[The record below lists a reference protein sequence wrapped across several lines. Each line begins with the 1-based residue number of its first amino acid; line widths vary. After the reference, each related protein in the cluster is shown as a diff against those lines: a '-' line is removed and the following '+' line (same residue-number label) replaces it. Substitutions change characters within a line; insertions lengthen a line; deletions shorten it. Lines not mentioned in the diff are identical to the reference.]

1 MADERLRA
9 DCRTPKSRVRSR
21 VQRCLLALVSLGIL
35 LAAGLASGAESE
47 ITISNT
53 AIRAMLMDQLY
64 TDDGKFH
71 LLRGARCQFAYLE
84 LPAVVIT
91 RGRVHI
97 RTRLTGMLGVE
108 DAGGCAGS
116 TESFHVTVSGEPYF
130 SGEFLG
136 LTDLSVDQVS
146 NELYRLVLQNV
157 LDQAV
162 PRAIEINL
170 REGLE
175 QLIAGQGASYEV
187 RVSKLEVTNLVA
199 DEDRV
204 HANLSFALSAR

>member
-1 MADERLRA
+1 V
-9 DCRTPKSRVRSR
+9 KSRT
-21 VQRCLLALVSLGIL
+21 QRCLLAIVSLGIL

-64 TDDGKFH
+64 TDDDKFH

-108 DAGGCAGS
+108 GVLPRDRFGK
-116 TESFHVTVSGEPYF
+116 TVFFG
-130 SGEFLG
+130 
-136 LTDLSVDQVS
+136 
-146 NELYRLVLQNV
+146 
-157 LDQAV
+157 
-162 PRAIEINL
+162 
-170 REGLE
+170 
-175 QLIAGQGASYEV
+175 
-187 RVSKLEVTNLVA
+187 RVSWSNRPACRSGVQ
-199 DEDRV
+199 RV
-204 HANLSFALSAR
+204 IPTRLAERS